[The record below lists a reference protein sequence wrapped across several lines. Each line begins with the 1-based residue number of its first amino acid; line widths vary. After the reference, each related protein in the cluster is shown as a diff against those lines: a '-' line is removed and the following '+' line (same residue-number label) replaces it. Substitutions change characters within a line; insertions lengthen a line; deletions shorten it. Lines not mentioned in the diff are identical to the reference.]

1 MPIGSRQ
8 AGLLRKEPAR
18 KPCVGEL
25 GDLENLNKEL
35 AEKGLPPHE
44 YESKKNEKDEK

>member
-1 MPIGSRQ
+1 MPLGSRQ

-35 AEKGLPPHE
+35 AEKGGQVVGVLLFVR
-44 YESKKNEKDEK
+44 